1 MPLVGVHL
9 DLLPVVVA
17 QKYLEKLLVAREV
30 SQDNGHSEG
39 KLLRA
44 ILVLVLTHSISSI
57 YVLAASRTPL
67 GDSPAHVS
75 THSAS
80 SNQIGISILC
90 PDIVL
95 AAISVFGPATSFIIA
110 GTTTTKPG
118 RLDGALTPICRVS
131 GTLGLLSFLLLHKLV
146 ELCLDHMEDLAIF
159 KFVQELL
166 RLELLVIFFLEREDG
181 QHLQERHIQILVFWV
196 QLEALGD
203 GLESLEVFSLAQKQ
217 LDGVQSLQKQV
228 LVLLLTSQDLNKQLV
243 TVLFDAEAKGLRVLK
258 QFGENGVRV
267 AKGSAVYVVVL

>member
-1 MPLVGVHL
+1 MPLIGVNL

-57 YVLAASRTPL
+57 YVFAASRTPL

-110 GTTTTKPG
+110 GTTTKPG
-118 RLDGALTPICRVS
+118 GLDGALTPIRRIS

-146 ELCLDHMEDLAIF
+146 KLCLDHMEDLAIF
-159 KFVQELL
+159 ELVQELL
-166 RLELLVIFFLEREDG
+166 RLQLLVIFFLEREDG
-181 QHLQERHIQILVFWV
+181 QNLQERNIQVLVFWV

-203 GLESLEVFSLAQKQ
+203 RLEPFQVFSLAQKQ
-217 LDGVQSLQKQV
+217 LDGVQSLQK
-228 LVLLLTSQDLNKQLV
+228 
-243 TVLFDAEAKGLRVLK
+243 
-258 QFGENGVRV
+258 
-267 AKGSAVYVVVL
+267 

>member
-17 QKYLEKLLVAREV
+17 QEYLEKLLVAREV

-39 KLLRA
+39 KLLGA

-57 YVLAASRTPL
+57 DVLAASRTPL

-110 GTTTTKPG
+110 GTTTKPG

-203 GLESLEVFSLAQKQ
+203 RLESLEVFSLAQKQ

-243 TVLFDAEAKGLRVLK
+243 AVLFDAEAKGLRVLK